1 MQYDVIIIGGGPAGM
16 MAAGRAAECGARA
29 LLIEKNDSLGQKL
42 LITGGGRCNLT
53 NAEFDINIFLDKFKD
68 TAKFLF
74 SPFSRFGVQDTL
86 DFFHKRNMPT
96 KIEAEKRVFPVTDKA
111 ESVFAVLKQ
120 YMNEG
125 TVTVLPGTSVM
136 GLSAREGKVDGV
148 LLKNGEK
155 MEAHSY
161 ILATG
166 GKSHPETGSTG
177 DGFRWLEG
185 IGHTI
190 IKSQAVLVPITIR
203 EKWVHALSGVSLA
216 DAKLSFFQNDTLGKR
231 KKILPSKKGKVLFT
245 HFGLSGP
252 LVLNMS
258 KSISEFL
265 PYGEV
270 VVSLDLLPEM
280 DFGMIDRKLQEIF
293 EQNKNK
299 KIKNILGEFAP
310 ASFASALLEIVKI
323 NGEKAVNVISREE
336 RLSLGRTAKGMQM
349 TVTGLLGAEKAIVT
363 SGGVTLPEVDFKT
376 MRSRLYSNLYLVG
389 DILNIDRPSGGYSL
403 QLCFTTGYV
412 AGEEAAKIKKAL

>member
-323 NGEKAVNVISREE
+323 DGEKAVNVISREE

-412 AGEEAAKIKKAL
+412 AGEEAAKIKKAP